1 MRKTANDSF
10 KSKVKVVN
18 RGIVLEYVFPRV
30 RKVRANRKWDREAFL
45 DAGEATFG
53 EHTRVTLTS

>member
-1 MRKTANDSF
+1 MRKTADDSF

-30 RKVRANRKWDREAFL
+30 RKVRANRKWGREAF
-45 DAGEATFG
+45 F
-53 EHTRVTLTS
+53 RCW